1 MRWVVAGGLACAY
14 APRSGSRVRARDGF
28 RAGLSAMRGALVD
41 AIVSPALLYAG
52 MVVGAI
58 GMLIALP
65 RRGVNPQLIGV
76 IVSAAGIA
84 AVLAG
89 LGFVAIQ
96 DADGLENADLP
107 NPVFYLVAALS
118 ILSAIR
124 VVTHKRPVYSALY
137 FILTVLASCV
147 MYLLLSAEFMAFALV
162 IIYAGAILITYLF
175 VIMLATQAPSEEE
188 QSAVEGEDVDAKDP
202 VIAVGCGFFLAAVL
216 SVAMAQGAGTVT
228 PRSALETDGTV
239 TQAMTGEALVE
250 ALPGK
255 VIRSLERRGAF
266 EVFDRGDDLRA
277 DLADGQGPV
286 VIDGELGTVSLILK
300 DGSEQRLEELVESR
314 PRFAALFGDAGPQ
327 IGDGRVVSMRIPED
341 ARATNLDGVGWALIA
356 GHPMTLEIAGVIL
369 LMAMLGAVVL
379 ARKQIEI
386 GDDEKEVQARLIREG
401 GVLPGPTDG
410 EDMVPA
416 RADGS
421 SAQGGA
427 S

>member
-1 MRWVVAGGLACAY
+1 MVEG
-14 APRSGSRVRARDGF
+14 
-28 RAGLSAMRGALVD
+28 VD
-41 AIVSPALLYAG
+41 PLFLFAG
-52 MVVGAI
+52 MVIGAV
-58 GMLIALP
+58 GMLIAMP
-65 RRGVNPQLIGV
+65 RRGVNPQVIGV
-76 IVSAAGIA
+76 VVAAAGIA
-84 AVLAG
+84 AVLAA
-89 LGFVAIQ
+89 LGFVGFNRE
-96 DADGLENADLP
+96 DAAASDLP
-107 NPVFYLVAALS
+107 NPTFYLVAALS

-147 MYLLLSAEFMAFALV
+147 MYLLLAAEFMAFALV

-188 QSAVEGEDVDAKDP
+188 QAAVVGEDIEAKDP

-216 SVAMAQGAGTVT
+216 SVAMAQGVGQIE
-228 PRSALETDGTV
+228 PRSAV
-239 TQAMTGEALVE
+239 AATGEIEPMPAGDQLVAL
-250 ALPGK
+250 LPGK
-255 VIRSLERRGAF
+255 VVRSLERRGAF
-266 EVFDRGDDLRA
+266 DVFERPEEARTALV
-277 DLADGQGPV
+277 DGEGPV
-286 VIDGELGTVSLILK
+286 EIDAQAGTVTLLLQ
-300 DGSEQRLEELVESR
+300 DGAEARMVEYAEDR
-314 PRFAALFGDAGPQ
+314 QRFAALFGDAGP
-327 IGDGRVVSMRIPED
+327 VVGAGGAVTLLIPED

-386 GDDEKEVQARLIREG
+386 GEEEKEVKARLLREG

-416 RADGS
+416 AAVAGDD
-421 SAQGGA
+421 SAGGA

>member
-1 MRWVVAGGLACAY
+1 
-14 APRSGSRVRARDGF
+14 
-28 RAGLSAMRGALVD
+28 MRGALVD
-41 AIVSPALLYAG
+41 AIVSPALLYVG

-58 GMLIALP
+58 GMLIAMP

-89 LGFVAIQ
+89 LGFVGLREAEGF
-96 DADGLENADLP
+96 ADADLP
-107 NPVFYLVAALS
+107 NPMFYLVAALS
-118 ILSAIR
+118 ILSGIR

-137 FILTVLASCV
+137 FILTVLSSCV
-147 MYLLLSAEFMAFALV
+147 LYLLLSAEFMAFALV

-188 QSAVEGEDVDAKDP
+188 QAAVEGEDVDAKDP
-202 VIAVGCGFFLAAVL
+202 VVAVGAGFFLAAVL

-228 PRSALETDGTV
+228 PRSALEAEGVV
-239 TQAMTGEALVE
+239 TGAMTGDALVE

-255 VIRSLERRGAF
+255 VIRSLDRRGAF
-266 EVFDRGDDLRA
+266 AVFERGDDLRA
-277 DLADGQGPV
+277 DLADGEGPV
-286 VIDGELGTVSLILK
+286 VIDGASGTVSLVLK
-300 DGSEQRLEELVESR
+300 DGAESELMEMASERD
-314 PRFAALFGDAGPQ
+314 RFASLFAGEEPVVGAGGVVVMQIPADA
-327 IGDGRVVSMRIPED
+327 M
-341 ARATNLDGVGWALIA
+341 ATNLDGVGWALIA

-369 LMAMLGAVVL
+369 LMAMLGATVL

-386 GDDEKEVQARLIREG
+386 GEDEKEVQARLIREG

-416 RADGS
+416 KVVGVADAS
-421 SAQGGA
+421 EGGA